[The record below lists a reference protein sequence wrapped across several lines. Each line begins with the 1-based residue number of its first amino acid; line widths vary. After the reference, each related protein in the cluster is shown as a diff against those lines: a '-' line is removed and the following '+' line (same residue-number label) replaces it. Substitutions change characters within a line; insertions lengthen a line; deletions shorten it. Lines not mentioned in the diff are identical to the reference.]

1 MPLWSS
7 EWTWVPSFPALSTPG
22 GPTALVPRKEGIG
35 PDQGVNKVSQ
45 SGAEKPASGGSRPYS
60 TPVPISWAVPA
71 LRILAAGNSS
81 SSVEKHD
88 NQAPTHALAMSGQ
101 QVAGSQIRQVRGDSS
116 RLEGVEHHVA
126 RRRQSTRGIFHL
138 NLHDFLGWQRPEAKA
153 GSTLCHTQPQPW
165 PPPRKGC
172 AWWLQAGPLAAA

>member
-1 MPLWSS
+1 MPLLSS
-7 EWTWVPSFPALSTPG
+7 GWTWVPSFPALSTPG
-22 GPTALVPRKEGIG
+22 NPTALVSRKEGIG
-35 PDQGVNKVSQ
+35 PDNQGVNKTSQ

-81 SSVEKHD
+81 SSIEKHV
-88 NQAPTHALAMSGQ
+88 NQVPTRALAMSGQ

-126 RRRQSTRGIFHL
+126 RRGQPTRGIFHL

-153 GSTLCHTQPQPW
+153 GSTHSFNTR
-165 PPPRKGC
+165 PPPQRGF